1 MDAWWLALVI
11 VLLLEG
17 LGPLLFPNKWQRYLA
32 RLAQEPV
39 AKSRQ
44 IGRALSGG
52 STNLRVFSLNWC

>member
-1 MDAWWLALVI
+1 MDAFWLALVI

-39 AKSRQ
+39 ASLRQ
-44 IGRALSGG
+44 IGAVLCGAAV
-52 STNLRVFSLNWC
+52 LIYVMLV

>member
-1 MDAWWLALVI
+1 MDALWLALVM

-39 AKSRQ
+39 TSLRQ
-44 IGRALSGG
+44 VGAVLCATAVLIYLF
-52 STNLRVFSLNWC
+52 LL